1 MMQITLNQELE
12 NLIQSQLFQGK
23 YSNVEELLKDALL
36 SLLASKKRQS
46 LSQRVNNL
54 FNQTQSLPYLQDIT
68 DEDIAAEVDAYRSG
82 IGCVARC

>member
-12 NLIQSQLFQGK
+12 NLIQSQLLQGK

-36 SLLASKKRQS
+36 SLLASKKRQA
-46 LSQRVNNL
+46 LSQRVNKL
-54 FNQTQSLPYLQDIT
+54 FNQTQALPYLQDIT

-82 IGCVARC
+82 IGCVVG